1 MNRSAIPA
9 ELLAGLTPIDLF
21 PAPAMLAR
29 AMGYGAEQDARY
41 VALYYQAARA
51 HYTDGRHRATGFWPP
66 YLQLVQSWRLSLW
79 LRRHGFDLG
88 SDDAPPSHYLLLDQ
102 EAPALWVGRVGEVD
116 RALAAQWPPAP
127 VGAPTGP
134 LRLSHGEL
142 EELVAEFQRRREAY
156 IPTQRAALVEFF
168 AWCEQHA
175 GDAQWLGAI
184 AANL

>member
-1 MNRSAIPA
+1 MSRPKLPA

-51 HYTDGRHRATGFWPP
+51 HYTDGRHRATGYWPP
-66 YLQLVQSWRLSLW
+66 YLQLVQSWRLSSW
-79 LRRHGFDLG
+79 LRRGGFDLG
-88 SDDAPPSHYLLLDQ
+88 SDDVHPTHYLLLDQ
-102 EAPALWVGRVGEVD
+102 DAPALWVGSVEAVD

-127 VGAPTGP
+127 ADAPTGP
-134 LRLSHGEL
+134 LRLSREAL
-142 EELVAEFQRRREAY
+142 EQLLAEHYQRREAY
-156 IPTQRAALVEFF
+156 IPTQRAALAEFA
-168 AWCEQHA
+168 AWCVAHA
-175 GDAQWLGAI
+175 GDAQWLDAI